1 MAVIKL
7 VEDVSAG
14 KMDFVPSGKYLR
26 TPEILKKQS
35 EAHRGR
41 VPNAEARANQSLAQQ
56 GRKHSPESIARRVA
70 TRKARGGYGHN
81 EATKDRIGEALR
93 GKEQKAEHRLA
104 RSEARRGLKDS
115 EETRRRKSE
124 AQAKS
129 WAEGKRGL
137 PTWKKSGGTH
147 NGVWMRCLNSEG
159 VFAEQLDRA
168 NIQWVYEPRRFKTSL
183 GSYLP
188 DFYLPEFD
196 IWVEVKGQQPP
207 SQVLAKLQA
216 FREETGKC
224 LIIVYQRELE
234 RRVY

>member
-1 MAVIKL
+1 
-7 VEDVSAG
+7 
-14 KMDFVPSGKYLR
+14 
-26 TPEILKKQS
+26 
-35 EAHRGR
+35 
-41 VPNAEARANQSLAQQ
+41 
-56 GRKHSPESIARRVA
+56 
-70 TRKARGGYGHN
+70 
-81 EATKDRIGEALR
+81 
-93 GKEQKAEHRLA
+93 
-104 RSEARRGLKDS
+104 
-115 EETRRRKSE
+115 
-124 AQAKS
+124 
-129 WAEGKRGL
+129 
-137 PTWKKSGGTH
+137 
-147 NGVWMRCLNSEG
+147 MRCLNSEG